1 MPMRD
6 VTVHGM
12 ETDRARR
19 GLLMLTLHADLKALC
34 RMQRLRDEAAAGGLA
49 VQVRLSDL
57 VGPEE
62 ASKWIKSTER
72 KCLEQRD
79 RAD

>member
-34 RMQRLRDEAAAGGLA
+34 RVVQRLRDAAGGLA

-62 ASKWIKSTER
+62 ASKWIKSSER
-72 KCLEQRD
+72 KCLEQRV